1 MEYTRQ
7 DEKTGTIYSYTFISD
22 DKAIFKRIEGK
33 TVIFQST
40 VRVKESDLIMQNYK
54 AVK

>member
-7 DEKTGTIYSYTFISD
+7 DEKTGTIYSYTFISS

-33 TVIFQST
+33 TIVFQST
-40 VRVKESDLIMQNYK
+40 VKVRESDLLRQDYK
-54 AVK
+54 AVP